1 MAKINLTHK
10 STEDQLRILKDYIQR
25 RTQHKD
31 QGPVELEQVIKRF
44 KHRELNS
51 DRKKYSYF
59 KRLLRMA
66 TQPDYQNRQKPD
78 ERHPARTQRKS
89 G

>member
-1 MAKINLTHK
+1 MGKINLTHK
-10 STEDQLRILKDYIQR
+10 STEDQIRILKDYIQR
-25 RTQHKD
+25 RVQHEG

-66 TQPDYQNRQKPD
+66 TQNNAQDKIQ
-78 ERHPARTQRKS
+78 
-89 G
+89 